1 MSSCTFFGHKNT
13 PEQTEKILLTILID
27 LIENKNV
34 DMFYVGNNGS
44 FDNMVI
50 KNLKILKLDYPHIKY
65 AIVLAYMPNEK
76 AESRY
81 DDLNYTI
88 YPEGLEN
95 TPPKYAIVKR
105 NRWMINMS
113 DYVVVYVKHSF
124 GGAAQFKELA
134 EKKGKIVINLAD
146 SKALKCK

>member
-1 MSSCTFFGHKNT
+1 M
-13 PEQTEKILLTILID
+13 
-27 LIENKNV
+27 
-34 DMFYVGNNGS
+34 
-44 FDNMVI
+44 
-50 KNLKILKLDYPHIKY
+50 
-65 AIVLAYMPNEK
+65 VLAYMPKEK
-76 AESRY
+76 AKSRY
-81 DDLNYTI
+81 DDLDFTI

-95 TPPKYAIVKR
+95 TPPKYAIVTR

-146 SKALKCK
+146 S